1 MSQLSDMAKVGVQ
14 EAIVV
19 PPGDHP
25 SAWIDEVIA
34 PAVGPVSE
42 L

>member
-1 MSQLSDMAKVGVQ
+1 MSQLSEMAKVGVQ

-19 PPGDHP
+19 PPGDRP
-25 SAWIDEVIA
+25 AAWIDEVIA